1 LKTYNWISKFG
12 DISKDYFLINPSYT
26 LNFNLPKTLPD
37 KNFLWIFENYQ
48 SPFSQEVFIAKLTN
62 ARVVGSSDRGIAGPC
77 VATSNGVILNDILSY
92 WGDTQGNLKSKN
104 WLKIKNDS
112 IVLIAEKWGGTNY
125 CHWILTCLPKLLLL
139 LDRFPYIFL
148 FIHNS
153 TDTNYVKESFNLLS
167 IDIRNVFSLSL
178 TPNLECENLIVPSK
192 IGFGV
197 NVNRFAVSLIENYF
211 SKYFIS
217 GTKRLYITRKN
228 AHSRNII
235 NENLVVDLLF
245 SLGFEIVELEL
256 LNVLDQIKLF
266 SQAEVII
273 APHGAGLTNLVFC
286 TPNTKV
292 LEIFSSSYIGLCY
305 WFLSNVKYID
315 YYFIVDRS
323 NNSSNNINDCFI
335 DGEKNIMVNME
346 DLKKI
351 LEIMEIY

>member
-1 LKTYNWISKFG
+1 MKTYDWINKFG
-12 DISKDYFLINPSYT
+12 DISKDYFLINPSYVLDFT
-26 LNFNLPKTLPD
+26 LPKTLPS

-48 SPFSQEVFIAKLTN
+48 KQFSQEVFIVKLN
-62 ARVVGSSDRGIAGPC
+62 NVKVVGSSDRGIAGPC
-77 VATSNGVILNDILSY
+77 VETSNGIILEDVLSY

-104 WLKIKNDS
+104 WLEIKNKE
-112 IVLIAEKWGGTNY
+112 VGLIAEKWGGTNY

-139 LDRFPYIFL
+139 LDRFPDLSF

-153 TDTNYVKESFNLLS
+153 TDVNYVKEIFNLLN
-167 IDIRNVFSLSL
+167 IDIKNVFNLSL
-178 TPNLECENLIVPSK
+178 TPNLKCENLIVPSK

-197 NVNRFAVSLIENYF
+197 NVNRFVVSLIENSF
-211 SKYFIS
+211 SKYFIK
-217 GTKRLYITRKN
+217 GTKRLYITRRN
-228 AHSRNII
+228 APSRKII
-235 NENLVVDLLF
+235 NEDLVINLLIELK
-245 SLGFEIVELEL
+245 FEIIELEFL
-256 LNVLDQIKLF
+256 SVLEQIKLF
-266 SQAEVII
+266 SQAEIII

-315 YYFIVDRS
+315 YYFIVDRN
-323 NNSSNNINDCFI
+323 NNSSRDINKCFV
-335 DGEKNIMVNME
+335 DGERNIMVDIE